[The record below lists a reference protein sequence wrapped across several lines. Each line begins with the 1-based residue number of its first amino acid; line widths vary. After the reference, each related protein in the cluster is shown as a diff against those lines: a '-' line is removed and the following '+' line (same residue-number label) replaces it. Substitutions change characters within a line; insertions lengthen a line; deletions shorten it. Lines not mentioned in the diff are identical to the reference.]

1 MNEQSIVNPAIDEK
15 LRNPPKI
22 LAVDDDKTQLALY
35 EAMLRTWECERYLAD
50 NIPVALETCW
60 KVPITITLLDLRFS
74 GQPLAGIDFL
84 REIVQMPRRPK
95 VAILTGYIGGPEYRK
110 IVDPQDADKTD
121 DFVELPR
128 LGHYYVAP
136 KPYTRD
142 ALAEILRRN
151 GIILRPAHAT

>member
-1 MNEQSIVNPAIDEK
+1 MSEQPIVNPAIDEQ

-22 LAVDDDKTQLALY
+22 LAVDDDGPQLELY
-35 EAMLRTWECERYLAD
+35 DAMLRAWECERFMAN
-50 NIPVALETCW
+50 NIPKAIELCQRI
-60 KVPITITLLDLRFS
+60 PITITLLDLRFT
-74 GQPLAGIDFL
+74 GQPLSGIDFL
-84 REIVQMPRRPK
+84 KQVVQMPRRPK
-95 VAILTGYIGGPEYRK
+95 VAILTAYIGGPEYREALG
-110 IVDPQDADKTD
+110 VELEREN